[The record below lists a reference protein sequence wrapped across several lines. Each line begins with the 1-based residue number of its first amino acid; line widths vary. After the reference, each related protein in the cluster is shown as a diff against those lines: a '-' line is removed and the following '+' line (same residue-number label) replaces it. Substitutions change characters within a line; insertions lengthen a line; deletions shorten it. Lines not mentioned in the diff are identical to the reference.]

1 MEQLGVVAVNFAL
14 SFSLIVLS
22 IFVHISG
29 AIKPITMILASL
41 ERSFPPAEVEYR

>member
-1 MEQLGVVAVNFAL
+1 MSKEESSRRLIFTTEQLGVVAGILAP

-29 AIKPITMILASL
+29 SNRPITLN
-41 ERSFPPAEVEYR
+41 